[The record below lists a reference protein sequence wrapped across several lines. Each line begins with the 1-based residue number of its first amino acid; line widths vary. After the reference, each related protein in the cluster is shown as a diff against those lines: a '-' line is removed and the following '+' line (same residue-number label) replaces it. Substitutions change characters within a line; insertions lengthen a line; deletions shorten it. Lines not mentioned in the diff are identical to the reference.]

1 MSKLSNYD
9 LANTDGL
16 KGVDFEG
23 TFYALDKIDDTVAAR
38 LFGKTHI
45 LVEKGAAPAAAPGTS
60 TGKGK

>member
-1 MSKLSNYD
+1 MPKLTKYE

-23 TFYALDKIDDTVAAR
+23 TFYALDKIDDDVAAR
-38 LFGKTHI
+38 LYGKTHV
-45 LVEKGAAPAAAPGTS
+45 LVKKAPAPVAAPPTS